1 MATLERSPA
10 SDPRSHLRD
19 WAASNPLVAA
29 TFWADDT
36 GVVRPEM
43 EMGALPPQIASW
55 LSLSARHEIDD
66 LAPVPA
72 PRESGFG
79 APEFAADAEQQVS
92 LRKAESDADAALLA
106 EPTSASAAA
115 SVMHAS
121 VNDDDRRARRGVS
134 ENIIRYQSA
143 RQEILQVA
151 QKSTPA
157 PAAEPEV
164 AALAEVSR
172 FTSESAAPAV
182 ASLAPAADTEAL
194 ASAFAAE
201 PAAAAEARSGIAA
214 GGCVVTPPEPVADS
228 LKHTN
233 PVRLREPASGWS
245 SWHYLGADHLFGWHR
260 RVNGTLVGFEVN
272 LAEIE
277 RRLGALLPAE
287 LDAGEAYALRD
298 HRGTERHRVGGGD
311 FPPVVE
317 VPLATALLPGWSV
330 AGYYAGLA
338 QASSGDTG
346 FLLGGLLVALLVAT
360 ILAAGLVLVREARRS
375 EAEAALKTSFVAN
388 VSHELKTPLTTIR
401 LYSELL
407 AQGRVKEE
415 AKRADYLA
423 TIGRETER
431 LGRLVGNVLD
441 FSRLE
446 QGKKKYARVDC
457 DLAAMLRRLAEAHGP
472 RLAEAGLHL
481 GIETPERLGVA
492 TDPDAVEQ
500 IVLNLLDNVCKYAS
514 EGGEV
519 WLTLESAASGAR
531 LTVADR
537 GPGVPAEQ
545 RERIFEKFHRMD
557 DRLTAEKPGAGLGL
571 SIARQLARGLGG
583 DLVCRAREGGGAEFV
598 LTLS

>member
-1 MATLERSPA
+1 
-10 SDPRSHLRD
+10 
-19 WAASNPLVAA
+19 
-29 TFWADDT
+29 
-36 GVVRPEM
+36 
-43 EMGALPPQIASW
+43 
-55 LSLSARHEIDD
+55 
-66 LAPVPA
+66 
-72 PRESGFG
+72 
-79 APEFAADAEQQVS
+79 
-92 LRKAESDADAALLA
+92 
-106 EPTSASAAA
+106 
-115 SVMHAS
+115 
-121 VNDDDRRARRGVS
+121 VS
-134 ENIIRYQSA
+134 ENVIRYQSA

-157 PAAEPEV
+157 PAAASEV
-164 AALAEVSR
+164 AALAEANR

-182 ASLAPAADTEAL
+182 ASLAPAANMEAL

-201 PAAAAEARSGIAA
+201 PAAAAEASSGIAA
-214 GGCVVTPPEPVADS
+214 GGCVVTPPESVVDS

-233 PVRLREPASGWS
+233 PVRLSEPASGWS

-298 HRGTERHRVGGGD
+298 HRGAERHRVGGGD

-338 QASSGDTG
+338 QASSGETG

-457 DLAAMLRRLAEAHGP
+457 DLAAMLR